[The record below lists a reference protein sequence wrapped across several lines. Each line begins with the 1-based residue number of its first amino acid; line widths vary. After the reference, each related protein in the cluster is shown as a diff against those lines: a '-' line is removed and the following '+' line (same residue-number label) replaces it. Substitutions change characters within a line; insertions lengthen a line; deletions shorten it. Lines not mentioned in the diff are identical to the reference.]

1 MKEREELL
9 SQRVVSDP
17 LVISPPVNTADLA
30 EYMSRV
36 SLKDKDISQL
46 VQEKNAL
53 VQEKNQLA
61 QEKSQLIQDKNQLD
75 KANQEKLE
83 KIGRLKTRLMGR
95 DLLKST
101 HHFLWDL
108 ILGEVGKFWKDL
120 RRLEVKKSYIYSALE
135 RHKLATEQL
144 ADLHKSLVEKA
155 KSTITFL
162 KFTSDEYLQNFK
174 VNDRYQTIFSTP
186 KGC

>member
-1 MKEREELL
+1 M
-9 SQRVVSDP
+9 D
-17 LVISPPVNTADLA
+17 IADLA

-36 SLKDKDISQL
+36 SLKEKEISQL

-53 VQEKNQLA
+53 VQEKNQLT
-61 QEKSQLIQDKNQLD
+61 QEKSQLVQDKNQLD
-75 KANQEKLE
+75 KTDKERLE
-83 KIGRLKTRLMGR
+83 KISKLKTRLMGR

-101 HHFLWDL
+101 QHFLWDL
-108 ILGEVGKFWKDL
+108 ISGEVGKFWKDL

-144 ADLHKSLVEKA
+144 AHLHKSPVERA

-174 VNDRYQTIFSTP
+174 VNDRYQTIFLL
-186 KGC
+186 